1 MIIAIFDI
9 DGTLTDSY
17 DADTRCYEAALAEAW
32 GLEGFDLDWHDYTSS
47 TDAGVAVEI
56 HTARFGEPP
65 SAERA
70 QALEDAFGRIW
81 ARDHA
86 DRSRPIDGA
95 PALLAEVMAAPDFA
109 VGIATG
115 CWQSSAEMKLDG
127 AGYPVDRLDLSTAT
141 HHPQRPDI
149 VRRAIE
155 RQRARVGDARR
166 VVYVGDGVWD
176 IRAAKALGIEFVG
189 VGAGERA
196 ERLAAEGATF
206 IVDQLGNVDGLVRH
220 LRR

>member
-17 DADTRCYEAALAEAW
+17 DADTRCYESALAEAW
-32 GLEGFDLDWHDYTSS
+32 GLEGFDLDWHDYQSS
-47 TDAGVAVEI
+47 TDSGVAAEI
-56 HTARFGEPP
+56 HEARFGSPP
-65 SAERA
+65 DAARA
-70 QALEDAFGRIW
+70 AALEDAFGRIW

-95 PALLAEVMAAPDFA
+95 PALLAEVLAAEDFA

-115 CWQSSAEMKLDG
+115 CWRSSAEMKLSG
-127 AGYPVDRLDLSTAT
+127 AGYAVDRLDLSTASD
-141 HHPQRPDI
+141 HPQRPDI
-149 VRRAIE
+149 VRRAID

-176 IRAAKALGIEFVG
+176 ARAARELGIDFVG
-189 VGAGERA
+189 VGSGERA

-206 IVDQLGNVDGLVRH
+206 IVDQLGNVDGLVRY